1 MSGGEG
7 ATVSNVP
14 LRNTRNTDARLP
26 RVVSR
31 TWADI
36 ANSFNGL
43 KGARSIEKMLQ
54 RIADEGIPD
63 SDSDGGEEDPRFDSL
78 SSTEKKE
85 YGEEDEDGGPKSS
98 ICQKIKK
105 LIEEWMVDSPVDK

>member
-7 ATVSNVP
+7 ATVGDVP
-14 LRNTRNTDARLP
+14 FRNTRNTDAGLP

-36 ANSFNGL
+36 ANPFDGL

-63 SDSDGGEEDPRFDSL
+63 SDSDGGE
-78 SSTEKKE
+78 
-85 YGEEDEDGGPKSS
+85 
-98 ICQKIKK
+98 
-105 LIEEWMVDSPVDK
+105 